1 MSVEGGGGDTS
12 IEMPSR
18 FRIIVKPSLL
28 DICVYFCSKNL
39 WKFFLYENSMFL
51 SFFCF
56 VVFARLTSMLCFGLF
71 MLCGVDVL
79 DYCCCLSLEV
89 DYLQILVVK
98 GTVQRDG

>member
-1 MSVEGGGGDTS
+1 
-12 IEMPSR
+12 MPSR

-28 DICVYFCSKNL
+28 ISIFAFTFVIKNL
-39 WKFFLYENSMFL
+39 WKFLYENNMFFVFL
-51 SFFCF
+51 FCF

-89 DYLQILVVK
+89 DYLHILVVK
-98 GTVQRDG
+98 LLLRLYFS